1 VPNIFWRFFGFGED
15 DYEEED
21 EEYPDYEE
29 GQPRTA
35 KKIKGK
41 REREEPRKRAE
52 SPKLV
57 FFKGVPSE
65 GIRLRLRDAL
75 LEGTMVLLDLQGLPA
90 EHVEEGRT
98 FINFMGGVAFAHKG
112 LIERIGA
119 SLFLITPREG
129 MLQWWAEEGE

>member
-29 GQPRTA
+29 GQPRTT
-35 KKIKGK
+35 KKNKGK
-41 REREEPRKRAE
+41 REEPRKRAD

-65 GIRLRLRDAL
+65 GIKLRLRDAL

-90 EHVEEGRT
+90 ERVEEGRA